1 MARSR
6 GLAGHADLP
15 LGTDD
20 AARLGVR
27 HVVLADMHAVAVEL
41 YRQVGPVVHEEGHAA
56 LLADRAQGVGGA
68 RDGGVVYALQP
79 QLKGCDIAAVQRRP
93 EFVGE
98 DRRML
103 EVFGR
108 DEIEAAVLG
117 DRHAGI
123 LPC

>member
-41 YRQVGPVVHEEGHAA
+41 CCELGPVVHEEGHAA

-68 RDGGVVYALQP
+68 RDGSVVHALQA
-79 QLKGCDIAAVQRRP
+79 QLEGRDIAAVQRRP
-93 EFVGE
+93 ELVGE
-98 DRRML
+98 DRRIL
-103 EVFGR
+103 EAFGR
-108 DEIEAAVLG
+108 NEVEAAVLSG
-117 DRHAGI
+117 RHACHS
-123 LPC
+123 L